1 MLSIDR
7 RVYLHWIRNIQ
18 RGLVTRSEIIRLLD
32 RERWRRTSEIASQV
46 HVTAGTV
53 LYHLQNMAREAVV
66 VGNPEGAGWRLG
78 PIQQSSLTDFLKPT
92 RKRSKKKK
100 GKKK

>member
-1 MLSIDR
+1 
-7 RVYLHWIRNIQ
+7 
-18 RGLVTRSEIIRLLD
+18 
-32 RERWRRTSEIASQV
+32 
-46 HVTAGTV
+46 
-53 LYHLQNMAREAVV
+53 MAREAVV